1 MSSHPGSTL
10 NSAIELA
17 EYLRDIHYQPE
28 QVQDFYPTPGTLST
42 AMFYTG
48 LDPRD
53 MKPVYVPKSREEKAM
68 QRALLQFSQ
77 PRNYDLVHK
86 ALVEAGREDLIGFG
100 PRCLIKPRGEFRDFG
115 NSKGGNKGSKNGKG
129 KKESNGNKGSKN
141 SRDSRN
147 SNNRKSSS
155 RGNDTRNSGRNNG
168 GKNSGRG
175 KSSGKNSKRR
185 PR

>member
-1 MSSHPGSTL
+1 
-10 NSAIELA
+10 
-17 EYLRDIHYQPE
+17 
-28 QVQDFYPTPGTLST
+28 
-42 AMFYTG
+42 MFYTG

-100 PRCLIKPRGEFRDFG
+100 PRCLSASTCPVWPSIKPRGEFRDFG

-168 GKNSGRG
+168 SKNSGRG